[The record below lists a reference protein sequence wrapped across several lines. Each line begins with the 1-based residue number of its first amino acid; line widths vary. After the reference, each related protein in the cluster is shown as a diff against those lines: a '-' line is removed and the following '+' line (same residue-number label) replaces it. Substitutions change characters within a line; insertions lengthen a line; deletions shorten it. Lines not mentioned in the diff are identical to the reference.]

1 MHIVHSVNK
10 IPIRIPKERWDHV
23 VLGHPEMDR
32 YQSEVLDT
40 LGNPDYI
47 FEGSS
52 GEKIAV
58 KDYLSNLGKLIVVV
72 YKELNQ
78 EDGFLVTSFLISK
91 LNRVEK
97 KKLIWKK

>member
-1 MHIVHSVNK
+1 M
-10 IPIRIPKERWDHV
+10 
-23 VLGHPEMDR
+23 
-32 YQSEVLDT
+32 DT
-40 LGNPDYI
+40 LGAPDLI

-72 YKELNQ
+72 YKELNK

-91 LNRVEK
+91 LSRLEK
-97 KKLIWKK
+97 KRLIWKK